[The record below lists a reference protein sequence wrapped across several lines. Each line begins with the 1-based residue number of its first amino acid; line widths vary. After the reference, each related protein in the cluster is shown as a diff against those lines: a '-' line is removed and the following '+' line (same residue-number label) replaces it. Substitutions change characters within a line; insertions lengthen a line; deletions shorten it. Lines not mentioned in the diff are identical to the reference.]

1 MCGQNGENVIQ
12 GNCCWALCACV
23 YLMQLEQRSVACVMH
38 LMQATVVNDVIC
50 GSTRRIAML
59 VMTTMR
65 TFYGMYVYM
74 CVFPCFSTYPPTIHL
89 LVSPESIVSIC
100 LLPLCTCRIYV
111 STNAFNSIY
120 IESYRSYSHSRCL
133 WNHVISQIQ
142 FYAGNGIGQCIAK
155 IGHLLAP
162 TFWPSYAWRGY
173 CSLVSK
179 HHSAPLCPRV
189 LDMLRFSTTCWE

>member
-1 MCGQNGENVIQ
+1 MLQDVAKCCRYLNIQNTMCGQNGENVIQ

-74 CVFPCFSTYPPTIHL
+74 CVFHVFPRIHPPST
-89 LVSPESIVSIC
+89 C
-100 LLPLCTCRIYV
+100 LSLQNLQYLFVYCLSVHAGSMCPRTR
-111 STNAFNSIY
+111 STVYIY
-120 IESYRSYSHSRCL
+120 IQSYRSYSHSRCL
-133 WNHVISQIQ
+133 
-142 FYAGNGIGQCIAK
+142 
-155 IGHLLAP
+155 
-162 TFWPSYAWRGY
+162 
-173 CSLVSK
+173 
-179 HHSAPLCPRV
+179 
-189 LDMLRFSTTCWE
+189 

>member
-1 MCGQNGENVIQ
+1 MCGPNGENVIQ

-120 IESYRSYSHSRCL
+120 IYSH
-133 WNHVISQIQ
+133 
-142 FYAGNGIGQCIAK
+142 
-155 IGHLLAP
+155 IGHIVIVVV
-162 TFWPSYAWRGY
+162 YEI
-173 CSLVSK
+173 
-179 HHSAPLCPRV
+179 
-189 LDMLRFSTTCWE
+189 M